1 MTYSSDRLDRIEAIL
16 AAVAESQTRTEVNLS
31 RTEQLVA
38 QNAAGLRETRAV
50 ADSNARAIEA
60 WSSRIEEGIAEAE
73 EVSSS
78 MAANTN
84 RRMEDAIADTVQ
96 MIANL
101 GQQQQESMQRHQ
113 ESDQRFEVFL
123 AEARADRQR
132 SEQLNAE
139 HSQRFETFLQ
149 DARADRQRFDE
160 ALARADRDRALN
172 ESEHR
177 AFRETFQT
185 MLAEIARLWQRVA
198 G

>member
-1 MTYSSDRLDRIEAIL
+1 MTQSSDRLDRVEALL
-16 AAVAESQTRTEVNLS
+16 ATVAESQARTQIIVE
-31 RTEQLVA
+31 
-38 QNAAGLRETRAV
+38 QNAAGLRETRAI

-60 WSSRIEEGIAEAE
+60 WSSRIEDGIAEAE

-84 RRMEDAIADTVQ
+84 RRMEEAITDTVAMIAD
-96 MIANL
+96 L
-101 GQQQQESMQRHQ
+101 GRQQQESNQRHQ
-113 ESDQRFEVFL
+113 ETDQRFEVFL

-132 SEQLNAE
+132 SEQLNAG

-185 MLAEIARLWQRVA
+185 MLAQIAQLWQRVA

>member
-1 MTYSSDRLDRIEAIL
+1 MTGNPHSPNRLDRIEALL
-16 AAVAESQTRTEVNLS
+16 ATVAESQARTEANLS

-38 QNAAGLRETRAV
+38 QNAAGLRETRAIT
-50 ADSNARAIEA
+50 DSNARAIEA

-78 MAANTN
+78 MSASTN

-96 MIANL
+96 LIANL
-101 GQQQQESMQRHQ
+101 GQQFEAFLADAREDRLKAEQNKAEA
-113 ESDQRFEVFL
+113 DQRFNNLLE
-123 AEARADRQR
+123 
-132 SEQLNAE
+132 
-139 HSQRFETFLQ
+139 
-149 DARADRQRFDE
+149 DARADRQ
-160 ALARADRDRALN
+160 RADRDRALN

-185 MLAEIARLWQRVA
+185 MLGQIAQLWQRVA

>member
-1 MTYSSDRLDRIEAIL
+1 MTQSTDRLDRIEALL
-16 AAVAESQTRTEVNLS
+16 ATVAESQARTEANLS

-38 QNAAGLRETRAV
+38 QNAAGLRETRAI

-78 MAANTN
+78 MSANTN
-84 RRMEDAIADTVQ
+84 TRMEDAIADIVQ

-101 GQQQQESMQRHQ
+101 GQQQQEAMHRHQ
-113 ESDQRFEVFL
+113 EADQRFEVFL
-123 AEARADRQR
+123 AEARADRQ
-132 SEQLNAE
+132 
-139 HSQRFETFLQ
+139 
-149 DARADRQRFDE
+149 
-160 ALARADRDRALN
+160 RADRDRALN

-185 MLAEIARLWQRVA
+185 MLAEIDRLWQRVA

>member
-1 MTYSSDRLDRIEAIL
+1 MTQSTDRLDRIEALL
-16 AAVAESQTRTEVNLS
+16 ATVAESQARTEANLS

-38 QNAAGLRETRAV
+38 QNAAGLRETRAI

-60 WSSRIEEGIAEAE
+60 RSSRIEEGIAEAE

-78 MAANTN
+78 MSANTN
-84 RRMEDAIADTVQ
+84 TRMEDAIADTVQ

-101 GQQQQESMQRHQ
+101 GQQQEAMHRHQ
-113 ESDQRFEVFL
+113 EADQRFEMFL
-123 AEARADRQR
+123 AEARADRQ
-132 SEQLNAE
+132 
-139 HSQRFETFLQ
+139 
-149 DARADRQRFDE
+149 
-160 ALARADRDRALN
+160 RADRDRALN

-185 MLAEIARLWQRVA
+185 MLAEIARLWQRAA

>member
-1 MTYSSDRLDRIEAIL
+1 MTQSTDRLDRIEALL
-16 AAVAESQTRTEVNLS
+16 ATVAESQARTEANLS

-38 QNAAGLRETRAV
+38 QNAAGLRETRAI

-60 WSSRIEEGIAEAE
+60 RSSRIEEGIAEAE

-78 MAANTN
+78 MSANTN
-84 RRMEDAIADTVQ
+84 TRMEDAIADTVQ

-101 GQQQQESMQRHQ
+101 GQQQQEAMHRHQ
-113 ESDQRFEVFL
+113 EADQRFEVFL
-123 AEARADRQR
+123 AEARADRQ
-132 SEQLNAE
+132 
-139 HSQRFETFLQ
+139 
-149 DARADRQRFDE
+149 
-160 ALARADRDRALN
+160 RADRDRALN

-185 MLAEIARLWQRVA
+185 MLAEIARLWQRAA

>member
-1 MTYSSDRLDRIEAIL
+1 MTQSTDRLDRIEALL
-16 AAVAESQTRTEVNLS
+16 ATVAESQARTEANLS

-38 QNAAGLRETRAV
+38 QNAAGLRETRAI

-60 WSSRIEEGIAEAE
+60 WPSRIEEGIAEAE

-78 MAANTN
+78 MSANTN
-84 RRMEDAIADTVQ
+84 TRMEDAIADTVQ

-101 GQQQQESMQRHQ
+101 GQQQQEAMHRHQ
-113 ESDQRFEVFL
+113 EADQRFEVFL
-123 AEARADRQR
+123 AEARADRQ
-132 SEQLNAE
+132 
-139 HSQRFETFLQ
+139 
-149 DARADRQRFDE
+149 
-160 ALARADRDRALN
+160 RADRDRALN

>member
-1 MTYSSDRLDRIEAIL
+1 MTQSTDRLDRIEALL
-16 AAVAESQTRTEVNLS
+16 ATVAESQARTEANLS

-38 QNAAGLRETRAV
+38 QNAAGLRETRAI

-78 MAANTN
+78 MSANTN
-84 RRMEDAIADTVQ
+84 TRMEDAIADTVQ

-101 GQQQQESMQRHQ
+101 GQQQQEAMHRHQ
-113 ESDQRFEVFL
+113 EADQRFEMFL
-123 AEARADRQR
+123 AEARADRQ
-132 SEQLNAE
+132 
-139 HSQRFETFLQ
+139 
-149 DARADRQRFDE
+149 
-160 ALARADRDRALN
+160 RADRDRALN

-185 MLAEIARLWQRVA
+185 MLAEIDRLWQRVA

>member
-1 MTYSSDRLDRIEAIL
+1 MTQSTDRLDRIEALL
-16 AAVAESQTRTEVNLS
+16 ATVAESQARTEANLS

-38 QNAAGLRETRAV
+38 QNAAGLRETRAI

-60 WSSRIEEGIAEAE
+60 RSSRIEEGIAEAE

-78 MAANTN
+78 MSANTN
-84 RRMEDAIADTVQ
+84 TRMEDAIADTVQ

-101 GQQQQESMQRHQ
+101 GQQQQEAMHRHQ
-113 ESDQRFEVFL
+113 EADQRFEMFL
-123 AEARADRQR
+123 AEARADRQ
-132 SEQLNAE
+132 
-139 HSQRFETFLQ
+139 
-149 DARADRQRFDE
+149 
-160 ALARADRDRALN
+160 RADRDRALN

-185 MLAEIARLWQRVA
+185 MLAEIDRLWQRVA